1 MYDALVIGS
10 GMGGLGTALFLA
22 KAGMKVLVLEKN
34 RQFGGALQIFSRDKQ
49 ILDTGVHY
57 VGSLGKDEAL
67 GRYFRYFGIYDKLDF
82 VQMDTDA
89 YDRVC
94 FRDEAPVHFAQGFE
108 HHADVLS
115 QRFPH
120 KHREIHA
127 YVKMLAEMPEQFPF
141 FSFRPGETDP
151 LSNPYSGK
159 NAFAYIYEMTGGDMS
174 LTRALFGA
182 GILYDFRPQS
192 TSLYTHGIIMGSY
205 IRSAWRFKKGGAQIA
220 RQMIRR
226 GREMGV
232 EYRNYAEVSEI
243 LTDSGGVTAVKLKDG
258 EIIPARRIIS
268 NIHPHST
275 LDLLK
280 ENRFMRNSY
289 IERVRNL
296 PESLGCFSAQ
306 FVMQPEALP
315 YENFNTYY
323 TRSKGLPVYEKE
335 GFPNTMGIFPSLD
348 EDAQTHTRVLNVMTY
363 MHPQETAAW
372 KESFRTEPHF
382 TESRGTGYEALK
394 SRKEEA
400 IVQALEELYPGFGA
414 GVQNVYSSTSLTFRD
429 YLGSPD
435 GSLYGIL
442 QDSASPAS
450 SLFSPRTKV
459 PGLFLS
465 GQNLNLHGIL
475 GVSISSAVT
484 AASILGAEWMASEMR
499 SV

>member
-10 GMGGLGTALFLA
+10 GMGGLGTAFFLA

-34 RQFGGALQIFSRDKQ
+34 RQFGGALQIFSREKQ

-67 GRYFRYFGIYDKLDF
+67 GRYFRYFGIYEKLDF
-82 VQMDTDA
+82 TQMDTDC

-94 FRDEAPVHFAQGFE
+94 FRGEAPVHFAQGFE
-108 HHADVLS
+108 HHAGVLS

-120 KHREIHA
+120 KHKEIHA
-127 YVKMLAEMPEQFPF
+127 YVKMLEEMPAQFPF
-141 FSFRPGETDP
+141 FSFRPGETDA
-151 LSNPYSGK
+151 LANPYSGK
-159 NAFAYIYEMTGGDMS
+159 NAFAYIHELTGGDAA

-182 GILYDFRPQS
+182 GILYDFRPQG
-192 TSLYTHGIIMGSY
+192 TSLYTHGIIMSSY

-220 RQMIRR
+220 RQMLRA
-226 GREMGV
+226 GRELGI
-232 EYRNYAEVSEI
+232 EYRNYAEVTEI
-243 LTDSGGVTAVKLKDG
+243 ITDSEGVKGVKLGDG
-258 EIIPARRIIS
+258 ETIAARRIIS
-268 NIHPHST
+268 NVHPRIT
-275 LDLLK
+275 LHLLK

-289 IERVRNL
+289 IERVRSL
-296 PESLGCFSAQ
+296 PDSLSCFSAQ
-306 FVMQPEALP
+306 FVMRPDALA

-323 TRSKGLPVYEKE
+323 TRSGGLPVYEKE
-335 GFPNTMGIFPSLD
+335 GFPGTMGIFPSAE
-348 EDAQTHTRVLNVMTY
+348 EDAQAFTRVLNVMTY
-363 MHPQETAAW
+363 MHPEETAAW
-372 KESFRTEPHF
+372 NKSFRTEPHF
-382 TESRGTGYEALK
+382 TESRGADYEDFK
-394 SRKEEA
+394 NRKEEA

-414 GVQNVYSSTSLTFRD
+414 GVQNVYSSTPLTFRD

-442 QDSASPAS
+442 QDSSSPAS

-459 PGLFLS
+459 PGLFLT

-484 AASILGAEWMASEMR
+484 AASILGSEWMESQMR
-499 SV
+499 TV